1 MILNYQFSRKK
12 VTQYNR
18 VSKVGEVED
27 LRPKFN
33 VTIEYVSQSQQ
44 ICASSFDTESTETGE
59 APERLA

>member
-1 MILNYQFSRKK
+1 
-12 VTQYNR
+12 
-18 VSKVGEVED
+18 VED

-44 ICASSFDTESTETGE
+44 ICASRFDTESTETGE